1 MKKIALIFS
10 ILPLTAFAESDA
22 EIALNNAMDSVR
34 TNCSGVSA
42 RMENIKKMA
51 GIGTAV
57 NAVGTA
63 SGVGGVVSGVIK
75 QKTDLEM
82 AHNMGEKEGIDVVL
96 SKLKEKAS
104 APENQAMLNQK
115 IKLSPGVE
123 KELNEFATK
132 LSNEEKEEEIKN
144 LEQRSEE
151 LQNEI
156 SKQQQKSTTA
166 GNVRTGM
173 FAIDTVSNVAGAVVS
188 SKTVVGKD
196 FIEQIKLCTESIHT
210 LRDARTRAK
219 VEDGGNIDQ
228 KKMEVSQKML
238 DKCSEY
244 EYVNLTPLNNL
255 GKGAMVANSVG
266 AVTGATATITSVLG
280 NNKKLSNMDFTTVE
294 GAQEI
299 VKYEKVNKASNV
311 LGGVTA
317 AASLTGTVLNASQIK
332 EAKKILNIASE
343 CEETLQW

>member
-10 ILPLTAFAESDA
+10 ILPLTALAESDA
-22 EIALNNAMDSVR
+22 EIALNTAMDSVR

-63 SGVGGVVSGVIK
+63 AGVGGVVSGVIK
-75 QKTDLEM
+75 QKTDVEM
-82 AHNMGEKEGIDVVL
+82 AHNMGEKEGVDLLIK
-96 SKLKEKAS
+96 KLKERQAS
-104 APENQAMLNQK
+104 PENQALLKQK
-115 IKLSPGVE
+115 IRISADLE
-123 KELNEFATK
+123 KNLNEFSAS
-132 LSNEEKEEEIKN
+132 LSDEEREEEIRN
-144 LEQRSEE
+144 LENRSEE

-166 GNVRTGM
+166 GNVRTGL
-173 FAIDTVSNVAGAVVS
+173 FAVDTVSNVAGAVVS
-188 SKTVVGKD
+188 SKTVVGDD

-219 VEDGGNIDQ
+219 VEDGGNVDQ
-228 KKMEVSQKML
+228 RKMEISQNML

-244 EYVNLTPLNNL
+244 EYVNLTPLNNF

-280 NNKKLSNMDFTTVE
+280 NNKRLSNMDFTTAE

-299 VKYEKVNKASNV
+299 NKYEKVNKASNV